1 MLLQHDGETVISYSG
16 YDTERM
22 INLEPALLYR
32 ELLGNREPEDI
43 SLVPEN
49 RYTIGDNAASGA
61 TVQVLTPVSEVTS
74 DEIDP
79 AELREAKSYE
89 EQLSEYV
96 FSASS
101 MEMAL
106 ECPFKFYVQKMLG
119 LYAETVP
126 EKSYDSW
133 LAPNDFGTLCHEVLS
148 RYYTEPDTDWHNLL
162 TEEVEKMKELQ
173 PEGPPAAVAAEI
185 REAERMISRA
195 IDWTNAQGRTVI
207 ATEYGFGPK
216 AGTEPIT
223 LEIIGKTVRLSGSI
237 DRVDRLSDGSISI
250 LDYKTGKPKY
260 YRDHLE
266 TKLQPY
272 LYSQAAKKL
281 DAELNVRNA
290 GYLFLKDTAYYLQ
303 AWRESGEEDKE
314 ANRISSLLDWI
325 SDESAALEDTPDF
338 QFEEDGSIS
347 GLGSKA
353 GNTENCS
360 KFCDYL
366 ELCTALRDMR
376 DAAEAEVTENE

>member
-1 MLLQHDGETVISYSG
+1 
-16 YDTERM
+16 M

-162 TEEVEKMKELQ
+162 SEEVEKMKELQ
-173 PEGPPAAVAAEI
+173 PEGPPSAVAAEI

-216 AGTEPIT
+216 AGTEPLA
-223 LEIIGKTVRLSGSI
+223 LEINGKTIRLSGSNPFWI
-237 DRVDRLSDGSISI
+237 IRPENRN
-250 LDYKTGKPKY
+250 TT
-260 YRDHLE
+260 E
-266 TKLQPY
+266 TI
-272 LYSQAAKKL
+272 
-281 DAELNVRNA
+281 
-290 GYLFLKDTAYYLQ
+290 
-303 AWRESGEEDKE
+303 WRQ
-314 ANRISSLLDWI
+314 SSSRTCI
-325 SDESAALEDTPDF
+325 HRRQRSSTR
-338 QFEEDGSIS
+338 S
-347 GLGSKA
+347 
-353 GNTENCS
+353 
-360 KFCDYL
+360 
-366 ELCTALRDMR
+366 
-376 DAAEAEVTENE
+376 